1 MKKLYIFLLF
11 IGFTLPTFAFT
22 VVLDAG
28 HGGND
33 AGAVGSFSKE
43 KNINLRY
50 TLLVGDMIK
59 KNIPDAK
66 VIYTRDKDVFVNL
79 NERARIANKN
89 KADLFI
95 SIHTNSSKNSSANG
109 METFTLGVSKSKENM
124 EVAMLENSVIKYEED
139 YETKYEGFDPNSVD
153 SYIMFEFMKDQYTDR
168 SITCADLIQKGMIKA
183 SKRNDRGVRQA
194 GFLVLRA
201 TTMPSVLV
209 ELGFISNKEEEKF
222 LNNNDN
228 QVKMATAIFNAIKE
242 YKHELDKKSGNSVNE
257 DLGRV
262 DDREGII
269 RNEELK
275 KEVTE
280 PVEVAKNENKLGV
293 RNFAE
298 SESNGQFIETLPN
311 DSKIAVG
318 NEELGVKEENKE
330 NKGEIKN
337 EKGEIIPNST
347 EYEFFIQYLVSK
359 NNYKEDNAVF
369 KGHTPTKILNENKLY
384 KYLIGPF
391 DVNTVFTKR
400 NEITKDFPDAFIV
413 AYKEGK
419 KVSTPEA
426 IQEAKDKLK

>member
-1 MKKLYIFLLF
+1 MKKIYSILFFLGFLF
-11 IGFTLPTFAFT
+11 PIYAFT

-28 HGGND
+28 HGGHD

-66 VIYTRDKDVFVNL
+66 VIYTRDKDVFVDL
-79 NERARIANKN
+79 NERARIANRK
-89 KADLFI
+89 KADLFV

-109 METFTLGVSKSKENM
+109 METFTLGVSRSKENM
-124 EVAMLENSVIKYEED
+124 EVAMLENSVIMLEDD

-168 SITCADLIQKGMIKA
+168 SITCADFIQKKMIQT

-209 ELGFISNKEEEKF
+209 ELGFISNKDEEKY

-228 QVKMATAIFNAIKE
+228 QVKLATAIFNGIKE

-257 DLGRV
+257 EL
-262 DDREGII
+262 EI

-275 KEVTE
+275 AEVTE
-280 PVEVAKNENKLGV
+280 PVEVTKNENKLGV
-293 RNFAE
+293 R
-298 SESNGQFIETLPN
+298 S
-311 DSKIAVG
+311 
-318 NEELGVKEENKE
+318 EELGVKEDNKE

-337 EKGEIIPNST
+337 EKEETTPNSNI
-347 EYEFFIQYLVSK
+347 EFYIQYLVSK
-359 NNYKEDNAVF
+359 NNYKADNAVF
-369 KGHTPTKILNENKLY
+369 KGHAPTKILNENNLY

-391 DVNTVFTKR
+391 DVNTVFDKR
-400 NEITKDFPDAFIV
+400 NEITKHFPDAFIV
-413 AYKEGK
+413 AYEEGK

-426 IQEAKDKLK
+426 IQKAKENLK

>member
-1 MKKLYIFLLF
+1 MMKKLYTILVFL
-11 IGFTLPTFAFT
+11 GFLLPTFAFT

-28 HGGND
+28 HGGHD

-66 VIYTRDKDVFVNL
+66 VIYTRDKDVFVDL
-79 NERARIANKN
+79 NERARIANRN
-89 KADLFI
+89 KADLFV
-95 SIHTNSSKNSSANG
+95 SIHTNSSKNAKANG
-109 METFTLGVSKSKENM
+109 METFTLGVSRSKENM
-124 EVAMLENSVIKYEED
+124 EVAMLENSVIKLEED

-168 SITCADLIQKGMIKA
+168 SITCADFVQTKMIKA

-201 TTMPSVLV
+201 TSMPSILI
-209 ELGFISNKEEEKF
+209 ELGFISNKEEEKY
-222 LNNNDN
+222 LNNNEN
-228 QVKMATAIFNAIKE
+228 QVKLATAIFNGIKE

-257 DLGRV
+257 EL
-262 DDREGII
+262 EI

-275 KEVTE
+275 AEVTKPAE
-280 PVEVAKNENKLGV
+280 EAKTENKLGV
-293 RNFAE
+293 R
-298 SESNGQFIETLPN
+298 S
-311 DSKIAVG
+311 
-318 NEELGVKEENKE
+318 EELGVKEENKE
-330 NKGEIKN
+330 KLKKEN
-337 EKGEIIPNST
+337 EEIIPNSSFLIPNST
-347 EYEFFIQYLVSK
+347 EIEFFIQYLVSK
-359 NNYKEDNAVF
+359 NNYKADNAVF
-369 KGHTPTKILNENKLY
+369 KGHAPTKVLNENNLY

>member
-1 MKKLYIFLLF
+1 MKKIYTILLF
-11 IGFTLPTFAFT
+11 LGFLIPTYAFT

-28 HGGND
+28 HGGHD

-43 KNINLRY
+43 KNINLRFA
-50 TLLVGDMIK
+50 LLVGDMIK
-59 KNIPDAK
+59 KNLPDAK
-66 VIYTRDKDVFVNL
+66 VIYTRDKDVFVDL
-79 NERARIANKN
+79 NERARIANRN
-89 KADLFI
+89 KADLFV
-95 SIHTNSSKNSSANG
+95 SIHTNSSKNTKANG

-124 EVAMLENSVIKYEED
+124 EVAMLENSVIKLEED

-168 SITCADLIQKGMIKA
+168 SITCADFIQTKMIQT

-201 TTMPSVLV
+201 TAMPSVLV
-209 ELGFISNKEEEKF
+209 ELGFISNKDEEKY
-222 LNNNDN
+222 LNNNEN
-228 QVKMATAIFNAIKE
+228 QVKLATAIFNGIKE
-242 YKHELDKKSGNSVNE
+242 YKHELDKKSGNSNSEELEV
-257 DLGRV
+257 
-262 DDREGII
+262 

-275 KEVTE
+275 NEVT
-280 PVEVAKNENKLGV
+280 VE
-293 RNFAE
+293 
-298 SESNGQFIETLPN
+298 
-311 DSKIAVG
+311 D
-318 NEELGVKEENKE
+318 
-330 NKGEIKN
+330 KN
-337 EKGEIIPNST
+337 EKLPATQMISGVAQQNSSKLDSAFTSTEIPNS

-369 KGHTPTKILNENKLY
+369 KGHTPTKIINENKLY
-384 KYLIGPF
+384 KYLVGPY
-391 DVNTVFTKR
+391 DVNTVFNKR

>member
-89 KADLFI
+89 KADLFV

-242 YKHELDKKSGNSVNE
+242 YKHELDKKSGNSNSEELEV
-257 DLGRV
+257 
-262 DDREGII
+262 

-280 PVEVAKNENKLGV
+280 PVEVAKNENELGV
-293 RNFAE
+293 R
-298 SESNGQFIETLPN
+298 S
-311 DSKIAVG
+311 
-318 NEELGVKEENKE
+318 EELGVKEDNKE

-337 EKGEIIPNST
+337 EKGEISPNS

-391 DVNTVFTKR
+391 DVNAVFTKR

>member
-1 MKKLYIFLLF
+1 MKKIYTILLFLGFLL
-11 IGFTLPTFAFT
+11 PTYAFT

-28 HGGND
+28 HGGHD

-66 VIYTRDKDVFVNL
+66 VIYTRDKDVFVDL
-79 NERARIANKN
+79 NERARIANRN
-89 KADLFI
+89 KADLFV
-95 SIHTNSSKNSSANG
+95 SIHTNSSKNTKANG
-109 METFTLGVSKSKENM
+109 METFTLGVSRSKENM
-124 EVAMLENSVIKYEED
+124 EVAMLENSVIKLEED

-168 SITCADLIQKGMIKA
+168 SITCADFIQTKMINT

-201 TTMPSVLV
+201 TAMPSVLV
-209 ELGFISNKEEEKF
+209 ELGFISNKDEEKY
-222 LNNNDN
+222 LNNNEN
-228 QVKMATAIFNAIKE
+228 QVKLATAIFNGIKE
-242 YKHELDKKSGNSVNE
+242 YKHELDKKSGNSNS
-257 DLGRV
+257 
-262 DDREGII
+262 
-269 RNEELK
+269 EELK
-275 KEVTE
+275 AEVTE
-280 PVEVAKNENKLGV
+280 PVEVTQPKKDLE
-293 RNFAE
+293 
-298 SESNGQFIETLPN
+298 
-311 DSKIAVG
+311 
-318 NEELGVKEENKE
+318 VKEENK
-330 NKGEIKN
+330 GELTK
-337 EKGEIIPNST
+337 EKEEITANS

-359 NNYKEDNAVF
+359 NNYSLDNAVF
-369 KGHTPTKILNENKLY
+369 KGHTPTKVLNENNLY

-400 NEITKDFPDAFIV
+400 NEITKNFPDAFIV

>member
-1 MKKLYIFLLF
+1 MKKIYTILLFLGFLL
-11 IGFTLPTFAFT
+11 PTYAFT
-22 VVLDAG
+22 IVLDAG
-28 HGGND
+28 HGGHD

-66 VIYTRDKDVFVNL
+66 VIYTRDKDVFVDL
-79 NERARIANKN
+79 NERARIANRN
-89 KADLFI
+89 KADLFV
-95 SIHTNSSKNSSANG
+95 SIHTNSSKNTSANG
-109 METFTLGVSKSKENM
+109 METFTLGVSRSKENM
-124 EVAMLENSVIKYEED
+124 EVAMLENSVIKLEED

-168 SITCADLIQKGMIKA
+168 SITCADFIQTKMINT

-201 TTMPSVLV
+201 TAMPSVLV
-209 ELGFISNKEEEKF
+209 ELGFISNKDEEKY
-222 LNNNDN
+222 LNNNEN
-228 QVKMATAIFNAIKE
+228 QVKLATAIFNGIKE
-242 YKHELDKKSGNSVNE
+242 YKHELDKKSGNSNS
-257 DLGRV
+257 
-262 DDREGII
+262 
-269 RNEELK
+269 EELK
-275 KEVTE
+275 AEVTKPAE
-280 PVEVAKNENKLGV
+280 EAKTENKLGV
-293 RNFAE
+293 R
-298 SESNGQFIETLPN
+298 S
-311 DSKIAVG
+311 
-318 NEELGVKEENKE
+318 EELGVKEENKDKLE
-330 NKGEIKN
+330 NKKGEIS
-337 EKGEIIPNST
+337 PNSEY

-359 NNYKEDNAVF
+359 NNYKADNAVF
-369 KGHTPTKILNENKLY
+369 KGHAPTKVLNENNLY

-400 NEITKDFPDAFIV
+400 NEITKNFPDAFIV

>member
-1 MKKLYIFLLF
+1 MKKIYIFLLF

-242 YKHELDKKSGNSVNE
+242 YKHELDKKSGNSNSEELEV
-257 DLGRV
+257 
-262 DDREGII
+262 

-280 PVEVAKNENKLGV
+280 PVEVAKNENELGV
-293 RNFAE
+293 R
-298 SESNGQFIETLPN
+298 S
-311 DSKIAVG
+311 
-318 NEELGVKEENKE
+318 EELGVKEDNKE

-337 EKGEIIPNST
+337 EKGEISPNS

-391 DVNTVFTKR
+391 DVNAVFTKR

>member
-257 DLGRV
+257 
-262 DDREGII
+262 
-269 RNEELK
+269 ELK
-275 KEVTE
+275 AEVTE
-280 PVEVAKNENKLGV
+280 PVEVAKTENELGV
-293 RNFAE
+293 R
-298 SESNGQFIETLPN
+298 S
-311 DSKIAVG
+311 
-318 NEELGVKEENKE
+318 EELGVKEDNKE
-330 NKGEIKN
+330 NKGELKK

-391 DVNTVFTKR
+391 DVNAVFTKR

>member
-1 MKKLYIFLLF
+1 MMKKIYTILLFLGFLL
-11 IGFTLPTFAFT
+11 PTYAFT

-28 HGGND
+28 HGGHD

-59 KNIPDAK
+59 KNMPDVK

-79 NERARIANKN
+79 NERARIANRN

-124 EVAMLENSVIKYEED
+124 EVAMLENSVITKEED
-139 YETKYEGFDPNSVD
+139 YEKNYEGFDPNSVD
-153 SYIMFEFMKDQYTDR
+153 SYIMFEFMKDQFIDQ
-168 SITCADLIQKGMIKA
+168 SISCADFIQQKMIKA

-201 TTMPSVLV
+201 TSMPSILI

-228 QVKMATAIFNAIKE
+228 QVKLATAIFNGIKD
-242 YKHELDKKSGNSVNE
+242 YKHELDKKSGTSVNE
-257 DLGRV
+257 
-262 DDREGII
+262 
-269 RNEELK
+269 ELNK
-275 KEVTE
+275 DVK
-280 PVEVAKNENKLGV
+280 VEDKV
-293 RNFAE
+293 
-298 SESNGQFIETLPN
+298 
-311 DSKIAVG
+311 
-318 NEELGVKEENKE
+318 
-330 NKGEIKN
+330 EIKTEN
-337 EKGEIIPNST
+337 INDKNIKTKEDTIPNSSFLIPNSD
-347 EYEFFIQYLVSK
+347 YEFYIQYLVSK
-359 NNYKEDNAVF
+359 NNYSADNAVF
-369 KGHTPTKILNENKLY
+369 KGHTPTKVINENNLY
-384 KYLIGPF
+384 KYLIGPY
-391 DVNTVFTKR
+391 DVNTVFNKR